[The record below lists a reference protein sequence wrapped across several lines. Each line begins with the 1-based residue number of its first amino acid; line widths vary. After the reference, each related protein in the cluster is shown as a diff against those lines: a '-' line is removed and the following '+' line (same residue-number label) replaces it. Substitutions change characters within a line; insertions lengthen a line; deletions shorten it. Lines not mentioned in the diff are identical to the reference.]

1 MFLNRLTLEEKNA
14 FLLLAHHIAHID
26 ENFCDKEKVMINKY
40 CMEMQMDDVE
50 FDAASFYLEDTLSVF
65 QDNNHKKIALLEIMA
80 LVYSDGDLH
89 KAEEAVLNKM
99 VEEFELNPNLAIVYK
114 EWAKSILS
122 LFIQGEAL
130 IHL

>member
-1 MFLNRLTLEEKNA
+1 MFLNRLSLAEKEA
-14 FLLLAHHIAHID
+14 FLLLSHHIARID
-26 ENFCDKEKVMINKY
+26 LNFCDKEQSLINKY

-50 FDAASFYLEDTLSVF
+50 YEFETFDLAATLSVF
-65 QDNNHKKIALLEIMA
+65 TQESHKKIALLEIMA

-89 KAEEAVLNKM
+89 AAEEQIINQM
-99 VEEFELNPNLAIVYK
+99 VEHFELNPNLAIVYK
-114 EWAKSILS
+114 EWAKSILA